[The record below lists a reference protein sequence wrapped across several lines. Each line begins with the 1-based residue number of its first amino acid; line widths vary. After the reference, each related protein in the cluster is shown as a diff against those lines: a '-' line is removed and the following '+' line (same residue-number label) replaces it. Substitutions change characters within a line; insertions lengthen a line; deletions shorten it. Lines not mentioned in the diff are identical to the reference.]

1 MLYVQ
6 KIIAA
11 LLLPPGIF
19 IVLLLFLSAY
29 LFYYKQ
35 RGRYLAAAITA
46 VFYLLSTNLV
56 SGLLMRPLENIHAA
70 QIEQADVILV
80 LGGGASAKGSLL
92 CSEGELGGFSAN
104 RLLTAAQLQKRM
116 QIPLLVT
123 GGQVFAV
130 SGNEARISRNIL
142 LNLNVPKEMI
152 LIEDQARNTEENA
165 ANALAICR
173 ERGFEKIVLVT
184 SAFHMQRSLLNFE
197 NQNIDSYFAF
207 LPYPCDYQSSE
218 SEYINVNIFSFVPQ
232 QDALTVSYLALHEYL
247 GILAKKLL

>member
-19 IVLLLFLSAY
+19 VVLLVFLSTY

-35 RGRYLAAAITA
+35 RGRYLAAVITA
-46 VFYLLSTNLV
+46 ALYLLSTNLV

-80 LGGGASAKGSLL
+80 LGGGASARDSLL

-104 RLLTAAQLQKRM
+104 RLLMAAQLQKRM

-184 SAFHMQRSLLNFE
+184 SAFHMRRSLLNFE
-197 NQNIDSYFAF
+197 SQNIDSYFIF
-207 LPYPCDYQSSE
+207 LPYPCDYQS

-232 QDALTVSYLALHEYL
+232 QDALNVSYLALHEYL

>member
-19 IVLLLFLSAY
+19 VVLLVFLSVY

-35 RGRYLAAAITA
+35 RGRYLAAVITA
-46 VFYLLSTNLV
+46 VLYLLSTNLV
-56 SGLLMRPLENIHAA
+56 SGLLMRPLENIHTAK
-70 QIEQADVILV
+70 IEQADVIFV
-80 LGGGASAKGSLL
+80 LGGGASARGSLL
-92 CSEGELGGFSAN
+92 CSEGELGGFSDN

-123 GGQVFAV
+123 GGQVFAE

-152 LIEDQARNTEENA
+152 LVENQARNTEENA
-165 ANALAICR
+165 VNALAICR
-173 ERGFEKIVLVT
+173 ERGLKKIVLVT

-197 NQNIDSYFAF
+197 SQNIDSYFTF
-207 LPYPCDYQSSE
+207 LPYPCDYQS

>member
-19 IVLLLFLSAY
+19 VVLLLFLSAY
-29 LFYYKQ
+29 LLYYKQ
-35 RGRYLAAAITA
+35 RGRYLVAVITA
-46 VFYLLSTNLV
+46 ALYLLSTNLV
-56 SGLLMRPLENIHAA
+56 AGVLMRPLENTYTA

-80 LGGGASAKGSLL
+80 LGGGASARSNLL
-92 CSEGELGGFSAN
+92 CSEGELGSFSAN

-123 GGQVFAV
+123 GGQVFAL

-142 LNLNVPKEMI
+142 LNLEIPTEMI
-152 LIEDQARNTEENA
+152 LVEDKARNTEENA
-165 ANALAICR
+165 VNALTMCR
-173 ERGFEKIVLVT
+173 ERGFKKIVLVT

-197 NQNIDSYFAF
+197 SQNIDSYFTF

-218 SEYINVNIFSFVPQ
+218 YFHVNIFSFVPQ
-232 QDALTVSYLALHEYL
+232 QDALTISYLALHEYL

>member
-1 MLYVQ
+1 M
-6 KIIAA
+6 
-11 LLLPPGIF
+11 
-19 IVLLLFLSAY
+19 
-29 LFYYKQ
+29 
-35 RGRYLAAAITA
+35 
-46 VFYLLSTNLV
+46 
-56 SGLLMRPLENIHAA
+56 
-70 QIEQADVILV
+70 
-80 LGGGASAKGSLL
+80 

-165 ANALAICR
+165 INALNICR
-173 ERGFEKIVLVT
+173 KHGFEKIVLVT

-197 NQNIDSYFAF
+197 SQNIDSYFTF
-207 LPYPCDYQSSE
+207 LPYPCDYQS

-232 QDALTVSYLALHEYL
+232 QDALTASYLALHEYL